1 MANSNSTFRMRF
13 DPEAKTG
20 KTGVSR
26 ADAAALIKDL
36 SPFRLRLAAFFA
48 ATAGAAWTFSLL
60 PGLIGEAVD
69 LFASVLFSSVIT
81 GEVQADPAAAVSI
94 LLRAGVL
101 FAANAVF
108 GYLQGALSAG
118 TASAYAHRLRCRVFA
133 QITRVRMAWFD
144 LNPAQSALGL
154 ATEEI
159 DRINQDLNVF
169 LSQGVDAFAMLLA
182 IFIAMFRSNP
192 VTGLLFLP
200 AIPATLLLSKALPQP
215 DPPADKRQTR
225 PDEIYR
231 HIGELRLSG
240 AAPQVLAEAERYE
253 RETAAWLKK
262 SRRSAFLRRNLPAL
276 ILGVLLAVSVL
287 FDLRRIGRGVSLG
300 ALISLIFYASK
311 LELPLSRLTLPVSV
325 GAELVRSSAGLFAFL
340 RVPAESRGAGN
351 LPLPPDGADLTV
363 EGLTFRYP
371 AGTADVLRDF
381 SAVIPKR
388 GVTVLS
394 GPTGAGKTTLVQ
406 LLLRFYLPQGGVIR
420 FGETPVEAFDLKA
433 YRAAFSVIGQE
444 ALLFDATLAQN
455 ICYPDEEADPTRL
468 HEAAG
473 IAGAS
478 KTAEA
483 LPLGFDTPLAAEE
496 TALSAGQLQ
505 QILLARAVYHESRFI
520 ILDEATSGIDPAQEA
535 RFFER
540 LKALAQTR
548 AVILISHRPGAEA
561 WADTVI
567 DVPML

>member
-1 MANSNSTFRMRF
+1 MADRNSTFHMRF
-13 DPEAKTG
+13 DPEAQTG

-26 ADAAALIKDL
+26 ADAAAFIKDL

-48 ATAGAAWTFSLL
+48 ATLGAAWTFSLL

-69 LFASVLFSSVIT
+69 LFASVLFSSVII
-81 GEVQADPAAAVSI
+81 GSVQADPAAVASI

-101 FAANAVF
+101 FAANALF
-108 GYLQGALSAG
+108 GFLQGALSAG
-118 TASAYAHRLRCRVFA
+118 TASAYAHRLRCRVFG
-133 QITRVRMAWFD
+133 QITRVRIAWFD
-144 LNPAQSALGL
+144 LNPTQSALGL

-159 DRINQDLNVF
+159 DRMNQDLNLF

-182 IFIAMFRSNP
+182 IFIALFRSNP
-192 VTGLLFLP
+192 LNGLLFLP
-200 AIPATLLLSKALPQP
+200 AIPLTLLLQKALPQP
-215 DPPADKRQTR
+215 DPPPDRERTK

-240 AAPQVLAEAERYE
+240 AAGKVLAEAESME
-253 RETAAWLKK
+253 REKEAWLKK
-262 SRRSAFLRRNLPAL
+262 ARRGAFLHSRLPAL

-287 FDLRRIGRGVSLG
+287 INLQRIGRGVSLG
-300 ALISLIFYASK
+300 ALISLIFYVSK
-311 LELPLSRLTLPVSV
+311 LELPLSRLTLPFTV
-325 GAELVRSSAGLFAFL
+325 GARLVGSSAKLFAFL
-340 RVPAESRGAGN
+340 RVPSETRAG
-351 LPLPPDGADLTV
+351 LDPPPPHGADLAV
-363 EGLTFRYP
+363 ERLTFRYP
-371 AGTADVLRDF
+371 TGTADVLRDF

-406 LLLRFYLPQGGVIR
+406 LLLRFYLPQGGGIR

-455 ICYPDEEADPTRL
+455 ICYPDEEAEPERL
-468 HEAAG
+468 RQAAE

-483 LPLGFDTPLAAEE
+483 LSLGFDTPLAAEE